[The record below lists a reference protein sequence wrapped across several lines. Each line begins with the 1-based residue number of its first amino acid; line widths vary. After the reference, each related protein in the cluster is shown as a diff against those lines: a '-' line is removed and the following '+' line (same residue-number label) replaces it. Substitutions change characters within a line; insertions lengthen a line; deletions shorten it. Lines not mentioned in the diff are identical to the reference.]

1 MVRQPCLDTILL
13 ARSLLDNLLPLFASG
28 SLVILPTL
36 VWAKQSFPSY
46 PTVAALEEILR
57 CATIDMYWAVI
68 LSSASAERRILN
80 IIHGRCSFGRDC
92 FTLPL
97 AGSRDR
103 SQ

>member
-1 MVRQPCLDTILL
+1 MLNFGIDTQLFKKCHKHKIAFLN
-13 ARSLLDNLLPLFASG
+13 ATNNLLQIGTGCNGSIVPARFSG
-28 SLVILPTL
+28 FT
-36 VWAKQSFPSY
+36 
-46 PTVAALEEILR
+46 
-57 CATIDMYWAVI
+57 TIDMCRAVI